1 MKARLATILAA
12 LMAVPAMA
20 AVDSN
25 VQAVIDNANDTFEY
39 VLPIA
44 IVIIGI
50 FIGISIAMKAWKKIT
65 SKG

>member
-1 MKARLATILAA
+1 
-12 LMAVPAMA
+12 MA

-50 FIGISIAMKAWKKIT
+50 FIGIGIAMKAWKKIT